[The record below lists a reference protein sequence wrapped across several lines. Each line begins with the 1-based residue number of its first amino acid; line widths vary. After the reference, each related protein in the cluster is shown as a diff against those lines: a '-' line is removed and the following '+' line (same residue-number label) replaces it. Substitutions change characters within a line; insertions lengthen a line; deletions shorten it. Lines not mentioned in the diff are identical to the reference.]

1 MERISALG
9 HFDKHFEW
17 YNSNK
22 ILTQLGSKYGFISLS
37 GFFSIP
43 FKYDEIELRKDG
55 CFNVRID
62 KSWGVMTIDG
72 YEFIPVKYSEK
83 IADNFKNLIV
93 QDSISGGLGIL
104 NEHGKECIPTLYE
117 HLQITDNQNIVFL
130 DMVVMKTTT
139 IIFSVQFRMLHGD
152 VSGMMERY

>member
-1 MERISALG
+1 MPISQNLHTKSVPGKRPHAKNCYISTGTEVLI
-9 HFDKHFEW
+9 HRKLLDLSL
-17 YNSNK
+17 Y
-22 ILTQLGSKYGFISLS
+22 ISLS

-83 IADNFKNLIV
+83 IADNFKDLIV

-117 HLQITDNQNIVFL
+117 HLQLTDNQNI
-130 DMVVMKTTT
+130 
-139 IIFSVQFRMLHGD
+139 IFFGYGGCESDCNNFF
-152 VSGMMERY
+152 